1 MVSVLVS
8 HLIWRCACSCGCA
21 SSNKLFFF
29 GGVLALL
36 VAKRFLTNVRMHVT
50 LQSFGVTGRVAAL
63 LTCKGLFFNV
73 CELMTLEIFSLCAGA
88 GGNQL
93 VWTNSCA
100 VCKQKV
106 FLNGSA
112 CVSWGYQLLR
122 RSSRTLCKQ
131 KDSLHCEPACVFSD
145 EQHWYLSSCTCC
157 NCVGSLHHAEA
168 CAFLGLLPFWRRDYT
183 KHRY

>member
-1 MVSVLVS
+1 MQRTFLQCVWAYDSRDFELVCRRSHTVCSQRVCPLNVS
-8 HLIWRCACSCGCA
+8 ACVPCGCYR
-21 SSNKLFFF
+21 SSYTLCNPTMFLQN
-29 GGVLALL
+29 VLAC
-36 VAKRFLTNVRMHVT
+36 VF
-50 LQSFGVTGRVAAL
+50 
-63 LTCKGLFFNV
+63 
-73 CELMTLEIFSLCAGA
+73 

-145 EQHWYLSSCTCC
+145 EQLWCLRGFFYWMCEHVPLEVTGCCARVFTLWTTERLSPWMGQHVS
-157 NCVGSLHHAEA
+157 
-168 CAFLGLLPFWRRDYT
+168 F
-183 KHRY
+183 